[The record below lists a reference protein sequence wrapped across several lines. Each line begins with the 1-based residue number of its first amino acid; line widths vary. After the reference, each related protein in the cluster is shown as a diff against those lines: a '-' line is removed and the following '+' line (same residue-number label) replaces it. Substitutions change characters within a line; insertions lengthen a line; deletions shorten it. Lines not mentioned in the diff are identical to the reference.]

1 MTHYDYIVI
10 GAGSAGCVVANR
22 LTEDPETTVLLL
34 EAGNPA
40 SQPGIQT
47 PSAWTSLLGTDVD
60 WAYWTEPEPDLD
72 GRKILCS
79 RGKVVGGSSAIN
91 AMIYMRGNRDDFDH
105 WQALGNSGW
114 SYEDVLPYFKRSENQ
129 QRGASKFHGV
139 GGLLSVTD
147 PISPSVINAQF
158 IEAAAELGYDRN
170 LDFNGV
176 QQEGAGLYQLTIKD
190 GKRHSAAA
198 AFLVPILDRPNLT
211 VQTSALVTRLL
222 FEGTRAVGVE
232 YHYQGTLHQ
241 VYVNQEVL
249 LSAGVFDSPKLLMLS
264 GIGNADHLQAL
275 NIPVI
280 ADLPGVGQNLQDHP
294 LVGIGYQSTQTLPPL
309 TPTSNLVEAGLFLH
323 SSSGNETTPDLQF
336 LFSPALWVGSAIAPD
351 IPGFTFILA
360 LVKPQSRGSV
370 TLQSG
375 NAAAPPV
382 IQVNYLQHKADL
394 QALVNGIKIARQL
407 AHADAFAE
415 IVGTELAPGLDVT
428 SDTGIA
434 AYIRQAVNT
443 FWHPVGTCKMG
454 TDCMAVVD
462 SELRVHGVEGLRIVD
477 ASIMPTITT
486 GNTNAPTI
494 AIAEK
499 AADLIKAAHSLLI
512 AHQSSQIALERSRNS
527 RIRSSFYC

>member
-10 GAGSAGCVVANR
+10 GAGSAGCVITNR

-40 SQPGIQT
+40 TQPEIQT

-60 WAYWTEPEPDLD
+60 WAYWTEPEPGLD

-91 AMIYMRGNRDDFDH
+91 AMIYIRGNRRDFDH
-105 WQALGNSGW
+105 WQALGNPGW

-129 QRGASKFHGV
+129 QRGSSALHGV
-139 GGLLSVTD
+139 DGLLSVTD
-147 PISPSVINAQF
+147 PIAPSVINTQF
-158 IEAAAELGYDRN
+158 IEAAAALGYDRN
-170 LDFNGV
+170 IDFNGV
-176 QQEGAGLYQLTIKD
+176 HQEGAGLYQLTVNG

-222 FEGTRAVGVE
+222 FEGIRAVGVE
-232 YHYQGTLHQ
+232 YRYQGTLHQ

-264 GIGNADHLQAL
+264 GIGNTDHLQAS
-275 NIPVI
+275 NIPVL
-280 ADLPGVGQNLQDHP
+280 AALPGVGQNLQDHP

-309 TPTSNLVEAGLFLH
+309 TPTSNLVEAGLFVH
-323 SSSGNETTPDLQF
+323 SSSNETTPDLQF
-336 LFSPALWVGSAIAPD
+336 LFSPALWIGSAIAPD
-351 IPGFTFILA
+351 IPGFTFILG

-370 TLQSG
+370 MLQSG

-382 IQVNYLQHKADL
+382 IQVNYLQHEADV
-394 QALVNGIKIARQL
+394 QALIDGIKIARQL

-415 IVGTELAPGLDVT
+415 IVGKELAPGFDVT
-428 SDTGIA
+428 SDAAIA
-434 AYIRQAVNT
+434 AYIRQTMNT
-443 FWHPVGTCKMG
+443 FWHPIGTCKMG
-454 TDCMAVVD
+454 IDSMAVVD
-462 SELRVHGVEGLRIVD
+462 PELRVYGVEGLRVVD

-486 GNTNAPTI
+486 GNTNAATI
-494 AIAEK
+494 MIGEK
-499 AADLIKAAHSLLI
+499 AADLIKAAGPVSWQVPTAI
-512 AHQSSQIALERSRNS
+512 AS
-527 RIRSSFYC
+527 

>member
-1 MTHYDYIVI
+1 MTHCDYIVI

-40 SQPGIQT
+40 SQPEIQT

-60 WAYWTEPEPDLD
+60 WAYWTEPEPGLD
-72 GRKILCS
+72 ERKVLCS

-91 AMIYMRGNRDDFDH
+91 AMIYMRGNRHDFDH
-105 WQALGNSGW
+105 WQALGNPGW
-114 SYEDVLPYFKRSENQ
+114 SYEDVLPYFKQSENQ
-129 QRGASKFHGV
+129 QRGVSKFHGV

-147 PISPSVINAQF
+147 PIAPSAINAQF
-158 IEAAAELGYDRN
+158 IEAAAELGYDHN
-170 LDFNGV
+170 PDFNGAH
-176 QQEGAGLYQLTIKD
+176 QEGAGLYQLTVKD

-198 AFLVPILDRPNLT
+198 AFLVPILERPNLT

-232 YHYQGTLHQ
+232 YQHQGTLHQ
-241 VYVNQEVL
+241 VYVDQEVI
-249 LSAGVFDSPKLLMLS
+249 LSAGVFDSPKLLLLS
-264 GIGNADHLQAL
+264 GIGNAEHLQSL
-275 NIPVI
+275 NIPVL

-309 TPTSNLVEAGLFLH
+309 TSTSNLVEAGLFVH
-323 SSSGNETTPDLQF
+323 SSSNQTIPDLQF

-351 IPGFTFILA
+351 IPGFTFILS

-375 NAAAPPV
+375 NVAAPPV
-382 IQVNYLQHKADL
+382 IQVNYLQHEADL

-407 AHADAFAE
+407 AHADAFAK

-428 SDTGIA
+428 SDAAIT

-454 TDCMAVVD
+454 ADSMAVVD
-462 SELRVHGVEGLRIVD
+462 SELRVHGVKGLRVVD
-477 ASIMPTITT
+477 ASIMPTVTT

-494 AIAEK
+494 MIGEK
-499 AADLIKAAHSLLI
+499 AADLIKAASGV
-512 AHQSSQIALERSRNS
+512 LERVPAIAS
-527 RIRSSFYC
+527 

>member
-22 LTEDPETTVLLL
+22 LTEDPQTTVLLL

-40 SQPGIQT
+40 SQPEIQT

-60 WAYWTEPEPDLD
+60 WAYWTEPEPGLD

-91 AMIYMRGNRDDFDH
+91 ALIYMRGNRDDFDH

-129 QRGASKFHGV
+129 QRGASEFHGV
-139 GGLLSVTD
+139 DGPLSVTD
-147 PISPSVINAQF
+147 PISPSAINAQF
-158 IEAAAELGYDRN
+158 IEAVAELGYDRN
-170 LDFNGV
+170 VDFNGAH
-176 QQEGAGLYQLTIKD
+176 QEGAGLYQLTVKD

-232 YHYQGTLHQ
+232 YQHQETLHQ
-241 VYVNQEVL
+241 VYVAQEVI

-275 NIPVI
+275 NIPVL
-280 ADLPGVGQNLQDHP
+280 AALPGVGQNLQDHP
-294 LVGIGYQSTQTLPPL
+294 LVGIGYQSTQKLPPL
-309 TPTSNLVEAGLFLH
+309 TLTSNLVEAGLFVR
-323 SSSGNETTPDLQF
+323 SSSNKTAPDLQF
-336 LFSPALWVGSAIAPD
+336 LFSPALWVGSAIAPE
-351 IPGFTFILA
+351 IPGFTFILG
-360 LVKPQSRGSV
+360 LVQPQSRGAV

-382 IQVNYLQHKADL
+382 IQVNYLQHEADV

-415 IVGTELAPGLDVT
+415 IVGQELAPGLEVATDEA
-428 SDTGIA
+428 IA

-454 TDCMAVVD
+454 TDAMAVVD
-462 SELRVHGVEGLRIVD
+462 SELRVHGIEGLRVVD

-494 AIAEK
+494 MIGEK
-499 AADLIKAAHSLLI
+499 AAALIKASDRLSQRVSAAI
-512 AHQSSQIALERSRNS
+512 AS
-527 RIRSSFYC
+527 